1 MADELYKLVADLGEV
16 PQATEKFLRKAIV
29 VSARNVKDQI
39 SSEYSGARQL
49 PAAAGSISYD
59 LEDDG
64 LSADVGPELGGQGS
78 LVGMVDN
85 GTVNS
90 PGKKRIPKALADE
103 TPGLERGISIA
114 IADGLKAAG
123 L

>member
-1 MADELYKLVADLGEV
+1 MADDLYKLAVDIGEV
-16 PQATEKFLRKAIV
+16 PEATEKFLRKAIE

-39 SSEYSGARQL
+39 SSEYTGARQL

-59 LEDDG
+59 LEDGG
-64 LSADVGPELGGQGS
+64 LSAEIGPELGGQGS
-78 LVGMVDN
+78 LVGMVDD
-85 GTVNS
+85 GTINS

-103 TPGLERGISIA
+103 MPGLERGIGFA
-114 IADGLKAAG
+114 IEDGLKAAG